1 MYPWLSRLQIKYSHL
16 NNPAYWQKAHTLADK
31 KRMNFDGNGSSV
43 DCVGVCTSYS
53 EMSDLPIVITYF
65 SECKSRG
72 VQNENGVGS
81 FQGGWKSKWIQF
93 RFSFKS
99 SRSNGKTTMAKSKE
113 NWITGTYQEK
123 VSLLLKQ
130 FRGQTSTL
138 SGVATLITY
147 VQKIR
152 HLITSGLQGT
162 YPQRLRTCL
171 VNPDESWTDI
181 FCNSNDLW
189 LNTW

>member
-31 KRMNFDGNGSSV
+31 KRMNLDGNGSSV

-81 FQGGWKSKWIQF
+81 LQRGWKSKWIQF

-123 VSLLLKQ
+123 VSLLSSQ

-138 SGVATLITY
+138 SGVEQLLYNLFAENQTPDNFWFPGHISATFAD
-147 VQKIR
+147 V
-152 HLITSGLQGT
+152 SGE
-162 YPQRLRTCL
+162 P
-171 VNPDESWTDI
+171 W
-181 FCNSNDLW
+181 W
-189 LNTW
+189 KLNWYIL